1 MPEDAGIECAEN
13 VFDSA
18 EPVDEGREGR
28 PDADGVLGDDRSPE
42 DE

>member
-1 MPEDAGIECAEN
+1 MPEEAGLECAAN

-18 EPVDEGREGR
+18 EPVDEMRGGI
-28 PDADGVLGDDRSPE
+28 PDAGWVLGDDRRPE